1 MRLTRRVATMTVVG
15 ICVLGMAGCG
25 SDDGGGEGAF
35 EGESA
40 DAIAAKAVEATR
52 DADSMRMQGE

>member
-25 SDDGGGEGAF
+25 SDDSAEGAF